1 MAEIAGSGVYVAETL
16 ELGVSVASG
25 ETAVPV
31 FLGDF
36 GDAVD
41 SVAPLASWQE
51 FTGLGD
57 ALNASAF
64 AAVLRGY
71 FANGGGRCY
80 LANTAERSLEETLA
94 AVAKFSDITILVAP
108 GLWDE
113 GEKRAGEWARG
124 LAGYAAAHRAM
135 AILHADRGHT
145 PAQARAAV
153 DGWGLEEELLPH
165 AALYHPWVR
174 QGSGGEEVVVA
185 PSGILAGVWA
195 RTDRERGVWKAPA
208 NVVLT
213 GVTGLEHTVSDEEQ
227 GENPSLNFLRV
238 FSGYGTLVWGARTLA
253 ASQSTEWRYIPVR
266 RLADTLARDVSTAL
280 QSVVFEP
287 NTQPTWEKVRAAIDT
302 YLYRLWQQGGLQGTK
317 VEESYFIQIG
327 KGITMT
333 EQDITDGRLIV
344 KTGIAPVRP
353 AEFIVQQHTIT
364 LDQG

>member
-94 AVAKFSDITILVAP
+94 AVAKFSDITILGGPGPVGRGREAGGRVGPRPGRLRGRAP
-108 GLWDE
+108 GDGDPARRSRAHPRT
-113 GEKRAGEWARG
+113 GESGRRRLGPG
-124 LAGYAAAHRAM
+124 G
-135 AILHADRGHT
+135 
-145 PAQARAAV
+145 RAA
-153 DGWGLEEELLPH
+153 PPR
-165 AALYHPWVR
+165 ALYHPWVR

-185 PSGILAGVWA
+185 PSGILAGVWPA
-195 RTDRERGVWKAPA
+195 RTG
-208 NVVLT
+208 
-213 GVTGLEHTVSDEEQ
+213 
-227 GENPSLNFLRV
+227 
-238 FSGYGTLVWGARTLA
+238 SGAYGRPRRT
-253 ASQSTEWRYIPVR
+253 SS
-266 RLADTLARDVSTAL
+266 
-280 QSVVFEP
+280 
-287 NTQPTWEKVRAAIDT
+287 
-302 YLYRLWQQGGLQGTK
+302 
-317 VEESYFIQIG
+317 
-327 KGITMT
+327 
-333 EQDITDGRLIV
+333 
-344 KTGIAPVRP
+344 
-353 AEFIVQQHTIT
+353 
-364 LDQG
+364 